1 MRKQNVSITKV
12 EPATTPVKLELSG
25 PVRKPTLTEKNNF
38 FKQITF
44 DPKCPICAEVVWNED
59 THKDPNM
66 KQKLFARHAFKNHLM
81 EEMKVCQTFLDFFI
95 SLITIRC
102 FQIFSSLFCF
112 IFQLAL
118 LNCQI
123 EKDVS
128 DILRCPYNLGNH
140 NGGCKVTTQNY
151 FDIVMHFVSE
161 HGMTHV
167 IEPFW
172 QLLYFKT
179 TLLTEELNNPVNDD
193 GIKAMCD
200 KFSDE
205 ELIYD
210 ENGRITITMKM
221 ATKLKKVGLK
231 KTVIQPAACFALR

>member
-1 MRKQNVSITKV
+1 M
-12 EPATTPVKLELSG
+12 
-25 PVRKPTLTEKNNF
+25 
-38 FKQITF
+38 
-44 DPKCPICAEVVWNED
+44 
-59 THKDPNM
+59 PNI
-66 KQKLFARHAFKNHLM
+66 FRF
-81 EEMKVCQTFLDFFI
+81 VI
-95 SLITIRC
+95 SLITIRY
-102 FQIFSSLFCF
+102 FQIFSSLSCF

-128 DILRCPYNLGNH
+128 DILRCPYNLGDH
-140 NGGCKVTTQNY
+140 NRGCKVTTQNY

-205 ELIYD
+205 ELVYD